1 MIKFLGY
8 SVLIGI
14 SSLFLSA
21 CQSTQMIDMVRINQ
35 AGVKHKSLNTVSIY
49 CLGAEHCEFARLNE
63 LVITEEHA
71 ERANRKAINKGYL
84 KLTGEPLDQNGVF
97 LTIPPQQYEV
107 VIRFY
112 PITKQH
118 AEVFHVIHDFKANQ
132 KYTFKMYRQRIRQ
145 SSDSLLSVSAPT
157 PLCVDMI
164 QELRTIR
171 RFCRPHN
178 AVTGVSE
185 FVEQKI

>member
-1 MIKFLGY
+1 MTKFLSC
-8 SVLIGI
+8 SVLIGLTSFMLI
-14 SSLFLSA
+14 A
-21 CQSTQMIDMVRINQ
+21 CQSTQMVDLMRIKQ
-35 AGVKHKSLNTVSIY
+35 AENKHVSQNSVSVY
-49 CLGAEHCEFARLNE
+49 CSGAEHCEFARLND
-63 LVITEEHA
+63 VIIMDERA
-71 ERANRKAINKGYL
+71 QRANRSAIQKGYL
-84 KLTGEPLDQNGVF
+84 KLTGEPLDQNGVY
-97 LTIPPQQYEV
+97 LTIPPQQYEM

-132 KYTFKMYRQRIRQ
+132 KYTFKMYRLRSQG
-145 SSDSLLSVSAPT
+145 SGSLLNVSSPT

-164 QELRTIR
+164 QEKRTIR

>member
-1 MIKFLGY
+1 MTKFLGY

-14 SSLFLSA
+14 SSLLLSA
-21 CQSTQMIDMVRINQ
+21 CQSTQMVDIMRIKQ
-35 AGVKHKSLNTVSIY
+35 AENKHKSLNTVTVY
-49 CLGAEHCEFARLNE
+49 CSGAEHCEFARLNE
-63 LVITEEHA
+63 LVITEENA
-71 ERANRKAINKGYL
+71 QRANRKAINKGYL
-84 KLTGEPLDQNGVF
+84 KLTGEPLDQNGVY
-97 LTIPPQQYEV
+97 LTIPPQQYEM

-132 KYTFKMYRQRIRQ
+132 RYTFKMYRQRTQ
-145 SSDSLLSVSAPT
+145 QGSGSLLNVSAPT

-164 QELRTIR
+164 QEKRTIR